1 MSLTVPPANST
12 NRNNSAYI
20 LSPATPFL
28 VSPNTSR
35 IDPAT
40 ERLLTKRGTLSPQPR
55 NVRQAQGGAPVQYGH
70 QKYSYVPPAPRI
82 TEPSRLSETS
92 TADLGQRLVEEQAT
106 AIHEFQALNGPQILA
121 LRRANL
127 ADVYFLLALQNNGGG
142 PFAGRQAFDDRVLGA
157 YAASALSSE
166 GPSISTLL
174 SQFHGLHGAIQASVA
189 DFRRA
194 YPGASEEFL
203 RPALWQIWRPA
214 WQAFAAGT
222 QGGPAAV
229 TPSQI
234 HEAAQSAQQ
243 ARKILHNYVSFGSR
257 NLAGVGDAYDQN
269 RQNCIS
275 GGVLNWQN
283 EQEMQVNAPRGTLYD
298 TIHRPWYFPLAS
310 WPLTRVNYQN
320 NTAGL
325 PSLVTEQRLND
336 RPVFVTETGY
346 TDNVGRYLKVWP
358 PVTGAVANAQ
368 VTGANALIR
377 YEGGLRRG
385 RVRC

>member
-12 NRNNSAYI
+12 NWNSPTNVW
-20 LSPATPFL
+20 SPAVPFL

-35 IDPAT
+35 VDPAT
-40 ERLLTKRGTLSPQPR
+40 ERLLTKRGILSPPPR
-55 NVRQAQGGAPVQYGH
+55 NVRQAQGGAPIHYGH
-70 QKYSYVPPAPRI
+70 QKYPHAPPAPRI
-82 TEPSRLSETS
+82 TEPSRLSEAS
-92 TADLGQRLVEEQAT
+92 TADLGQRLVEEQAA

-127 ADVYFLLALQNNGGG
+127 ADVYFLLALQNNGAG
-142 PFAGRQAFDDRVLGA
+142 PFTGRQAFDDRVLGA
-157 YAASALSSE
+157 YATSALSSE
-166 GPSISTLL
+166 GPSVSTML

-189 DFRRA
+189 DYRRA

-203 RPALWQIWRPA
+203 RSALWQVWRPA
-214 WQAFAAGT
+214 WQTLAAGT
-222 QGGPAAV
+222 HGEPLAV

-234 HEAAQSAQQ
+234 YEAAQSAQQ
-243 ARKILHNYVSFGSR
+243 AREILHNYVSFGQR

-269 RQNCIS
+269 RQNCVS
-275 GGVLNWQN
+275 GGVLNWQK
-283 EQEMQVNAPRGTLYD
+283 EQDMQANAPRGTLY
-298 TIHRPWYFPLAS
+298 TATHHPWYWPLAS
-310 WPLTRVNYQN
+310 WPVTRVNYQN

-336 RPVFVTETGY
+336 RPVFVTQTGY
-346 TDNVGRYLKVWP
+346 TDEVGNYLKGWS

-368 VTGANALIR
+368 VTGADELIR
-377 YEGGLRRG
+377 YERGLRRG